1 MIYHFSWNSHY
12 LVRNQVKAWKDKFI
26 EKYEEF
32 NLVKISNLAEV
43 DNNFLVENITA
54 MSFFQDKKLILIEC
68 DLSTKDTKI
77 SEKIEFIVKILKN
90 LPEENIVLFYS
101 VNPDKRSKSYKLI
114 NTIAD
119 LKEFS
124 TSDQNETF
132 QILNSRFS
140 NIISADALRLLIR
153 YKSNNIE
160 KIASEIEKLNI
171 LYENIDEKLVKQ
183 NIFPELEENIFQ
195 LIDDILNKNFIAARI
210 KLNFILNDTN
220 IYSLYNWV
228 IANLRTNIFILE
240 LKKNKNTQTEIWD
253 ILKLWNKK
261 FLINKNFQLN
271 YNELKNLYIQLVWLD
286 KKMKSWKL
294 IGTEESDFKLE
305 FENILLQNLSK

>member
-1 MIYHFSWNSHY
+1 MIYHFTGNSHY
-12 LVRNQVKAWKDKFI
+12 LVMNQVNAWKEKFI
-26 EKYEEF
+26 KKYGDF
-32 NLVKISNLAEV
+32 NLVKISNLWDV

-54 MSFFQDKKLILIEC
+54 MSFFQEKKLILIEL
-68 DLSTKDTKI
+68 DLSSKDTKI
-77 SEKIEFIVKILKN
+77 AEKVDFIVNISKN
-90 LPEENIVLFYS
+90 LPEENILLFYS
-101 VNPDKRSKSYKLI
+101 VNPDKRSKSFKSVNSI
-114 NTIAD
+114 SD
-119 LKEFS
+119 VKEFS
-124 TSDQNETF
+124 STDQNDTF
-132 QILNSRFS
+132 HILNQRFS
-140 NIISADALRLLIR
+140 WIIQSDALRLLIR

-160 KIASEIEKLNI
+160 KVASEIEKLNI
-171 LYENIDEKLVKQ
+171 LYENIDEKIIKE

-220 IYSLYNWV
+220 IYSLYNGV

-240 LKKNKNTQTEIWD
+240 LKKNKNTQTEITD

-261 FLINKNFQLN
+261 FLINKNFSLS
-271 YNELKNLYIQLVWLD
+271 YSELKNLYIQLIWLD

-305 FENILLQNLSK
+305 FENILLKNLK

>member
-1 MIYHFSWNSHY
+1 MIYHFTGNSHY
-12 LVRNQVKAWKDKFI
+12 LVMNQVNAWKEKFI
-26 EKYEEF
+26 EKYGDF
-32 NLVKISNLAEV
+32 NLVKISNLWDV

-54 MSFFQDKKLILIEC
+54 MSFFQEKKLILIEL
-68 DLSTKDTKI
+68 DLSSKDTKVA
-77 SEKIEFIVKILKN
+77 EKVEFIVNISKN
-90 LPEENIVLFYS
+90 LPEENILLFYS
-101 VNPDKRSKSYKLI
+101 VNPDKRSKSFKSVNSI
-114 NTIAD
+114 SD
-119 LKEFS
+119 VKEFS
-124 TSDQNETF
+124 STDQNDTF
-132 QILNSRFS
+132 HILNQRFS
-140 NIISADALRLLIR
+140 WIIQADALRLLIR

-160 KIASEIEKLNI
+160 KVASEIEKLNI
-171 LYENIDEKLVKQ
+171 LYENIDEKIIKE

-220 IYSLYNWV
+220 IYSLYNGV

-240 LKKNKNTQTEIWD
+240 LKKNKNTQTEISD

-261 FLINKNFQLN
+261 FLINKNFSLS
-271 YNELKNLYIQLVWLD
+271 YTELKNLYIQLVWLD

-305 FENILLQNLSK
+305 FENILLKNLK

>member
-1 MIYHFSWNSHY
+1 MIYHFTGNSHY
-12 LVRNQVKAWKDKFI
+12 LVMNQVNAWKEKFI
-26 EKYEEF
+26 EKYGDF
-32 NLVKISNLAEV
+32 NLVKISNLWDV

-54 MSFFQDKKLILIEC
+54 MSFFQEKKLILIEL
-68 DLSTKDTKI
+68 DLSSKDTKI
-77 SEKIEFIVKILKN
+77 VEKVEFIVDISKN
-90 LPEENIVLFYS
+90 LPEENILLFYS
-101 VNPDKRSKSYKLI
+101 VNPDKRSKSFKSI
-114 NTIAD
+114 NAISD
-119 LKEFS
+119 VKEFS
-124 TSDQNETF
+124 STDQNDTF
-132 QILNSRFS
+132 HILNQRFS
-140 NIISADALRLLIR
+140 WIIQADALRLLIR

-160 KIASEIEKLNI
+160 KVASEIEKLNI
-171 LYENIDEKLVKQ
+171 LYDNIDEKIIKE

-220 IYSLYNWV
+220 IYSLYNGV

-240 LKKNKNTQTEIWD
+240 LKKNKNTQTEITD

-261 FLINKNFQLN
+261 FLINKNFSLS
-271 YNELKNLYIQLVWLD
+271 YSELKNLYIQLVSLD

-305 FENILLQNLSK
+305 FENILLKNLK